1 MFKLASASENTS
13 IINRDFS
20 IGTKFFLLFIALICT
35 FYFALIAGPAHI
47 SPAQIL
53 HLFLT
58 LPESRTSSDWYI
70 FADIRLPRVLL
81 ASFVGGALGCSG
93 AVLQGLLRNPLAD
106 PGLIGVSSG
115 AALAASFIILLSTSL
130 FPVYFMNF
138 GLWSVPAAGLLGGLG
153 AVLILYLFATRKG
166 STSIATIILGGVAI
180 SAFAGALTGIIVTT
194 ANDQTLRNITFWS
207 LGSLAGASW
216 PELEA
221 FLPFLIAGGI
231 CVLSLP
237 HGLNALQL
245 GEAEA
250 QHMGT
255 SVQKIKRL
263 SLLATACMTGA
274 AVSVSGII
282 GFIGLLVPHLARLGF
297 SPDYR
302 IVLPASALLGA
313 TLLLLADTL
322 ARLLISPAEL
332 PVGIV
337 TATIGAPCFFLLLL
351 KKQGS
356 PL

>member
-1 MFKLASASENTS
+1 MLKSFPLSTSTPLFKGGVSTGS
-13 IINRDFS
+13 
-20 IGTKFFLLFIALICT
+20 KFFLLFVALICT
-35 FYFALIAGPAHI
+35 FYVSLVAGPAHI
-47 SPAQIL
+47 SSGKIL
-53 HLFLT
+53 KLLLT
-58 LPESRTSSDWYI
+58 LPQSRTSADWYI

-81 ASFVGGALGCSG
+81 ASLVGGALGCSG

-115 AALAASFIILLSTSL
+115 AALAASLVIVLSSSF
-130 FPVYFMNF
+130 FPAYASSFS
-138 GLWSVPAAGLLGGLG
+138 LWSIPAAGLLGGLG
-153 AVLILYLFATRKG
+153 AVLILYLFATKKG
-166 STSIATIILGGVAI
+166 STSIATIILGGVSI
-180 SAFAGALTGIIVTT
+180 SAFAGALTGIIVTA
-194 ANDQTLRNITFWS
+194 ANDQTLRTITFWS

-221 FLPFLIAGGI
+221 FLPFLVAGGVCI
-231 CVLSLP
+231 ISLP

-250 QHMGT
+250 HHMGA

-263 SLLATACMTGA
+263 CLFSAACLTGA

-322 ARLLISPAEL
+322 ARLLIAPAEL

-337 TATIGAPCFFLLLL
+337 TATIGAPCFFWLLL

>member
-1 MFKLASASENTS
+1 MFKSLSPAANIPLARGNL
-13 IINRDFS
+13 S
-20 IGTKFFLLFIALICT
+20 IGTKFSLLLIALICI
-35 FYFALIAGPAHI
+35 FYFALIAGPAQI
-47 SPAQIL
+47 TSYQIL
-53 HLFLT
+53 HLLLS
-58 LPESRTSSDWYI
+58 LPQSRTSPEWYI

-81 ASFVGGALGCSG
+81 AGLVGGALGISG

-115 AALAASFIILLSTSL
+115 AALMASLVILLSTSL
-130 FPVYFMNF
+130 FPVYFVNF
-138 GLWSVPAAGLLGGLG
+138 GLWSIPAAGLLGGLG
-153 AVLILYLFATRKG
+153 AALTLYLFATQKG

-180 SAFAGALTGIIVTT
+180 SAFAGALMGIIVTA

-216 PELEA
+216 PQLEA
-221 FLPFLIAGGI
+221 FLPFLIAGSV
-231 CVLSLP
+231 CVISLP
-237 HGLNALQL
+237 HGLNAMQL

-250 QHMGT
+250 HHMGA
-255 SVQKIKRL
+255 SVQTIKRL
-263 SLLATACMTGA
+263 SLFAAACLTGA

-282 GFIGLLVPHLARLGF
+282 GFVGLLVPHLARLGF

-322 ARLLISPAEL
+322 ARLIIAPAEL

-337 TATIGAPCFFLLLL
+337 TATIGAPCFFWLLL

-356 PL
+356 HL